1 MGSLYKHA
9 PVRAG
14 STPRSTHIR
23 PDLYTHTK
31 RQASSMMFGARR
43 VQAQVNVKLC
53 RGSPMGPP
61 GPTHGPTAE
70 QIEQQT
76 GLERSELLECNPQLH
91 VLCATRT
98 TRSGGRIVGVTP
110 HLVQPYYLVDMP
122 PGQGGTVYTFHSTAD
137 LTNLYTGFDESK
149 GRFDQ
154 VCRELM
160 TYAECHLTSEVRHS
174 LPLMLT
180 GSQIAA
186 NQAGVFTSPPPL
198 HHGNPCP
205 SDTNK
210 GASLAELQILPIDWP
225 RWIANNTQED
235 LKCLVDISGRVD
247 SLVLKEL
254 SYPNSGVYCHQLR
267 AMGLLTVSKEDAQV
281 KARPSNGALEATF
294 STLGANLPLLRT
306 PTHVDVA
313 PTQYIPCPETTRV
326 ERKQCG
332 EFFDAYLAK
341 DNKLYLPEEAP
352 HSAWCKEVGIFRHL
366 VFRGIDLYLVI
377 LYDDKFKIQVVSP
390 NGPIPPAEAY
400 PIEQGLRLTRP
411 VPEVYPPPSSKK
423 KRKAG
428 GGAASS
434 SAPPRKKA
442 RAETLDMEREHAQLM
457 ADGGGGSSA
466 PASGAYQQQQARPVL
481 TDTELTSQ
489 HAIAASIGHQS
500 PSAATRGDG
509 AQAISSVVVNS
520 STDEDD
526 LMTLIDE
533 ILPQQQGGNP
543 PVSPPAS
550 PSLAYLQSL
559 ISDVSGSEDES
570 ST

>member
-14 STPRSTHIR
+14 STRRSTRIR
-23 PDLYTHTK
+23 PGLYTHTK
-31 RQASSMMFGARR
+31 HQASSVMLGARR

-53 RGSPMGPP
+53 RGPPMGPP
-61 GPTHGPTAE
+61 GPTGP

-76 GLERSELLECNPQLH
+76 GLDRSELLKSNPQLYP
-91 VLCATRT
+91 LYATRA
-98 TRSGGRIVGVTP
+98 TRSGGTTP
-110 HLVQPYYLVDMP
+110 HLLRPYLVDVP
-122 PGQGGTVYTFHSTAD
+122 PGQGGTVYTFHSTVD

-160 TYAECHLTSEVRHS
+160 TYAECHLASEVRHS
-174 LPLMLT
+174 VPLMLT
-180 GSQIAA
+180 GAQIAA

-205 SDTNK
+205 PDTNK
-210 GASLAELQILPIDWP
+210 GASLAELQTLPIDWP

-235 LKCLVDISGRVD
+235 LRCWVDISGRVD

-254 SYPNSGVYCHQLR
+254 SYPNSGVYCDQLR

-326 ERKQCG
+326 ERQQCVRL
-332 EFFDAYLAK
+332 FDAYLAK

-352 HSAWCKEVGIFRHL
+352 RSAWCKEVGIFRHL

-390 NGPIPPAEAY
+390 SGPIPPAEDY

-411 VPEVYPPPSSKK
+411 VPEVYPPPSKK

-434 SAPPRKKA
+434 SAPPMKKA
-442 RAETLDMEREHAQLM
+442 RGD
-457 ADGGGGSSA
+457 SSA
-466 PASGAYQQQQARPVL
+466 PASGTHQQQQARPDYVT
-481 TDTELTSQ
+481 TDTEFTSQ
-489 HAIAASIGHQS
+489 HAIAASIGLQS
-500 PSAATRGDG
+500 PSTATRGDG
-509 AQAISSVVVNS
+509 AQATPSAVANGS
-520 STDEDD
+520 STDDD
-526 LMTLIDE
+526 EFMAIFDD
-533 ILPQQQGGNP
+533 IMPQQQGGGP
-543 PVSPPAS
+543 PMSSPAPVSPPAS
-550 PSLAYLQSL
+550 PDLEFARSL
-559 ISDVSGSEDES
+559 ISGDILDSEEES